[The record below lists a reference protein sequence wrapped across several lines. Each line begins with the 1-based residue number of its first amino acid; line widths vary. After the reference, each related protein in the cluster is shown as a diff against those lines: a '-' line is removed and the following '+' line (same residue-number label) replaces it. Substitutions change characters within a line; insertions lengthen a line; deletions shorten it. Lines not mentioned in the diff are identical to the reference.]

1 LLRSCSAVPACAPE
15 SSSPFYGLRFNGSW
29 FSPLPRGRVQHPQRE
44 TSASRGRGSWFM
56 VQSFR
61 EGFNPLSRG
70 SILSRGVQSSRE
82 GFNPLSRGPIL
93 SRGVQSSLEGFRG
106 SVSSERDG
114 CLARARVYPP
124 RVSGLKMRSFGA
136 PPFQDKSSPLGR
148 LDLLRFFLNRPLPL
162 PGLTGNLYLSHLPSD
177 FQLVLLNLTTT

>member
-1 LLRSCSAVPACAPE
+1 MVQPSPE
-15 SSSPFYGLRFNGSW
+15 GAG
-29 FSPLPRGRVQHPQRE
+29 
-44 TSASRGRGSWFM
+44 SASSERDICLARTRVLVHGSILSRG
-56 VQSFR
+56 VQSSL
-61 EGFNPLSRG
+61 EGFNPLARG
-70 SILSRGVQSSRE
+70 SILSRGVQSSLEGSNPLARGSILSRGAQSSRE

-136 PPFQDKSSPLGR
+136 PPFQDKSSPLGC
-148 LDLLRFFLNRPLPL
+148 LDLLRFFFWCSSLSGQVFP
-162 PGLTGNLYLSHLPSD
+162 PGAFGPFCGFS
-177 FQLVLLNLTTT
+177 

>member
-1 LLRSCSAVPACAPE
+1 MLRSCSAVPACAPE

-70 SILSRGVQSSRE
+70 
-82 GFNPLSRGPIL
+82 PIL

-136 PPFQDKSSPLGR
+136 PPFQDKSSPLGC
-148 LDLLRFFLNRPLPL
+148 LDLLRFFFWCSSLSGQVFPPGAFGPFAVFLKPTAAPARSDWQSLPIA
-162 PGLTGNLYLSHLPSD
+162 PP
-177 FQLVLLNLTTT
+177 F